1 MNRVNSL
8 QRDRHFI
15 YRCISFVFFVHIF
28 FGLLVLIISPVT
40 ADTDSSP
47 DPGPQIGWLY
57 SFEQEGAS
65 GVHAITATGDGGAV
79 ATGYV
84 TSSSGMS
91 SLFVI
96 KTDRNG
102 KKIWNWTEEGNPY
115 EGYSVIETPDK
126 GFAVVGSSNKIPTYG
141 ILLLKLD
148 QFGKKTWSRVFGN
161 GDDCRVNSISAT
173 RDGGFII
180 AGSVYRMVNSSSF
193 VWEMYIIKTD
203 ADGMELW
210 SRFSSEMKNDSSNFA
225 RQTEDGGYIITG
237 TTASYAGS
245 GGGNA
250 YLLKMNEFGI
260 GEWFA
265 SYGNGFEN
273 DKMSVIQTAD
283 GGYILTGINN
293 SGRIDG
299 DGKDLVLIRTDDLGK
314 EQWGKTLHGTG
325 RNRGNLLIQTA
336 GVITVVYGPLPG
348 SESEKNG
355 GITVLELDL
364 NGKETRNQTFSLG
377 QPLEIQDIASASN
390 EGLFVT
396 GILTDA
402 ATLQNGIAIIKILD
416 TSSTTGASVKDRFDL
431 TIIAR
436 DAKNAEILGKANVFI
451 DGSLIGSTSEQNGK
465 QILSGVGRGSHSVRI
480 AKTGFRELTRSVDI
494 TENLQVSVFLDH
506 SVIVP
511 LQIHGSPEE
520 KVDIVIVASNTSY
533 DCNAKTKI
541 TDDEYPRDEQKF
553 VNDVNNTIDNIYLK
567 LDTLTSGFVGL
578 PNDYRQRFNFY
589 YYYDTVNFADAF
601 DGCAG
606 KLPDK
611 FWDNAPFTD
620 VAVIMYPSY
629 KGSYSGSSCEPIGC
643 ANGLGAGSGS
653 WMKAPADSSMIFLH
667 ESGHIVFG
675 LIDTYCGDTY
685 YVENSPFPNVWD
697 TEKAC
702 IKDAESEHWDTS
714 ACRQILK
721 PAGSKSNDSCS
732 KNFWKADADP
742 DIMGGGAYSGRF
754 GNASTARIRYILDT
768 INRWQ
773 K

>member
-1 MNRVNSL
+1 MNWFNSL
-8 QRDRHFI
+8 RRDRPFI
-15 YRCISFVFFVHIF
+15 YCCISFVFFIQIF
-28 FGLLVLIISPVT
+28 FGLLFLIISPVT
-40 ADTDSSP
+40 AVTSSSL
-47 DPGPQIGWLY
+47 DPGPQIGWINSL
-57 SFEQEGAS
+57 EQESAS
-65 GVHAITATGDGGAV
+65 GVHAITATSDGGAV
-79 ATGYV
+79 ATGYIV
-84 TSSSGMS
+84 SSSGMP

-126 GFAVVGSSNKIPTYG
+126 GFAVVGNSNNTPTYG

-148 QFGKKTWSRVFGN
+148 LSGKKMWTRVFRN

-180 AGSVYRMVNSSSF
+180 AGSVYRKVNSSSSL
-193 VWEMYIIKTD
+193 WEGYIIKTD
-203 ADGMELW
+203 ADGMEQW
-210 SRFSSEMKNDSSNFA
+210 SRFCTDTKNYSSNFA
-225 RQTEDGGYIITG
+225 RETEDGGYIITG
-237 TTASYAGS
+237 TIASYAGS
-245 GGGNA
+245 GGNA
-250 YLLKMNEFGI
+250 YLLKMNEFGSE
-260 GEWFA
+260 EWFA
-265 SYGNGFEN
+265 SYGNGFED

-283 GGYILTGINN
+283 GGYILTGISN
-293 SGRIDG
+293 RID
-299 DGKDLVLIRTDDLGK
+299 DNGKDLVLIRTDDLGK
-314 EQWGKTLHGTG
+314 EQWEKTLYGAG

-336 GVITVVYGPLPG
+336 GVITVVACSLPG
-348 SESEKNG
+348 SEDEKNG

-364 NGKETRNQTFSLG
+364 NGKETRNQTLSLG

-390 EGLFVT
+390 EGFFVT

-402 ATLQNGIAIIKILD
+402 ATPQKGIAIIKILN
-416 TSSTTGASVKDRFDL
+416 TPSTTGASMKDRFDL
-431 TIIAR
+431 IIIAR
-436 DAKNAEILGKANVFI
+436 DAKTAEIIGKANVYL
-451 DGSLIGSTSEQNGK
+451 DGSLIGSTSEQDGK
-465 QILSGVGRGSHSVRI
+465 QILSGVGKGLHSVRVT
-480 AKTGFRELTRSVDI
+480 KTGFQELTRSVDI

-506 SVIVP
+506 SIVVP

-520 KVDIVIVASNTSY
+520 KVDIVFVASNTSY

-541 TDDEYPRDEQKF
+541 LDDEYPRDEQKF

-578 PNDYRQRFNFY
+578 PNDFRQRFNFY
-589 YYYDTVNFADAF
+589 YYYDPENFADAF

-653 WMKAPADSSMIFLH
+653 WMKAPADSPMIFLH
-667 ESGHIVFG
+667 ESGHVVFG
-675 LIDTYCGDTY
+675 LIDTYCADTY

-697 TEKAC
+697 TEEAC

-721 PAGSKSNDSCS
+721 PAGSQSNYSCI

-754 GNASTARIRYILDT
+754 GNASTARIRYILDN

>member
-1 MNRVNSL
+1 M
-8 QRDRHFI
+8 
-15 YRCISFVFFVHIF
+15 
-28 FGLLVLIISPVT
+28 P
-40 ADTDSSP
+40 
-47 DPGPQIGWLY
+47 
-57 SFEQEGAS
+57 
-65 GVHAITATGDGGAV
+65 
-79 ATGYV
+79 
-84 TSSSGMS
+84 

-126 GFAVVGSSNKIPTYG
+126 GFAVVGSSNNTPTYG

-148 QFGKKTWSRVFGN
+148 LSGKKTWTRVFRN

-180 AGSVYRMVNSSSF
+180 AGSVYKKVNSSSSL
-193 VWEMYIIKTD
+193 WEGYIIKTD
-203 ADGMELW
+203 ADGMEQW
-210 SRFSSEMKNDSSNFA
+210 SRFCTDTKNYSSNFA
-225 RQTEDGGYIITG
+225 RETEDGGYIITG
-237 TTASYAGS
+237 TIASYAGS
-245 GGGNA
+245 GGNA
-250 YLLKMNEFGI
+250 YLLKMNEFGSE
-260 GEWFA
+260 EWFA
-265 SYGNGFEN
+265 SYGNGFED

-283 GGYILTGINN
+283 GGYILTGISN
-293 SGRIDG
+293 RID
-299 DGKDLVLIRTDDLGK
+299 DNGKDLVLIRTDDLGK
-314 EQWGKTLHGTG
+314 EQWEKTLYGAG

-336 GVITVVYGPLPG
+336 GVITVVAGSLPI
-348 SESEKNG
+348 SEDEKNS

-364 NGKETRNQTFSLG
+364 NGKETRNQTLSLG

-390 EGLFVT
+390 EGFFVT

-402 ATLQNGIAIIKILD
+402 ATLQKGIAIIKILN
-416 TSSTTGASVKDRFDL
+416 TPSTTGASMKDRFDL
-431 TIIAR
+431 SIIAR
-436 DAKNAEILGKANVFI
+436 DAKTAEIIGKANVYL
-451 DGSLIGSTSEQNGK
+451 DGSLIGSTSEQDGK
-465 QILSGVGRGSHSVRI
+465 QILSGVGKGLHSVRVT
-480 AKTGFRELTRSVDI
+480 KTGFQELTKSVDI

-506 SVIVP
+506 SIVVP

-520 KVDIVIVASNTSY
+520 KVDIVFVASNTSY

-541 TDDEYPRDEQKF
+541 LDDEYPGDEQKF

-578 PNDYRQRFNFY
+578 PNDFRQRFNFY
-589 YYYDTVNFADAF
+589 YYYDTENFADAF

-653 WMKAPADSSMIFLH
+653 WMKAPADSPMIFLH
-667 ESGHIVFG
+667 ESGHVVFG
-675 LIDTYCGDTY
+675 LIDTYCADTY

-697 TEKAC
+697 TEEAC

-721 PAGSKSNDSCS
+721 PAGSQSNYSCI

-754 GNASTARIRYILDT
+754 GNASTARIRYILDN